1 MTIDEYKKRLEELTE
16 NDFKHFNDDF
26 GGGQQTIQQR
36 IRGYVDHPE
45 HERRI
50 CQLLELK
57 TEDEKLNEA
66 ALRSANA
73 AQQSAA
79 SAKLSMIWSGI
90 ACIAAIA
97 AVVVA
102 IIGLIVKY

>member
-16 NDFKHFNDDF
+16 NDFKRFNDDF

-36 IRGYVDHPE
+36 RRSYVDHPE

-66 ALRSANA
+66 ALRSVNA

-102 IIGLIVKY
+102 IIRLIVKC